1 MALEPSRALRGA
13 LLSLPIAA
21 LALWW
26 AFRGVQAGELFD
38 AFAAVRLGP
47 LLLRRIQLFIT
58 GRVSSRQSF
67 R

>member
-38 AFAAVRLGP
+38 A
-47 LLLRRIQLFIT
+47 
-58 GRVSSRQSF
+58 
-67 R
+67 